1 MEINKN
7 IFEEGLLMKD
17 FRNIDDKLY
26 YAKYC
31 DGKVGN
37 TEKIWRSIKNNREL
51 LEWAIKPTK
60 DKFGERDLVNGLA
73 ICEDILV
80 DFNNVDNEV
89 YQKLVD
95 LIYSNRQ
102 IARIVL
108 DGYSNGGYSYLLMTL
123 WNPNLKLTEDQK
135 AFAVDEAMNKI
146 GTTRYE
152 NAMNEYSKELEGKG
166 ITDEQTMYTGFG
178 GSINPVG
185 AKTGNMYM
193 AGLFSSLSDTQA
205 HGSGDFD
212 IRYWILRNPN
222 WSFEEKQKLIMDF
235 WADDEDYDETL
246 EQWECGIV
254 NYHANYKGTP
264 IPLFERDELY
274 ECSYGALLKFYG
286 DKETTDRIWE
296 EIQFC
301 KQMHQLRPQQWELEF
316 VKPRGLEKV
325 IQN

>member
-1 MEINKN
+1 
-7 IFEEGLLMKD
+7 MKD

-89 YQKLVD
+89 YQKLVG
-95 LIYSNRQ
+95 LIYSNKQ

-301 KQMHQLRPQQWELEF
+301 KQMHQLRPQKWELKF
-316 VKPRGLEKV
+316 VKPRVLEKV
-325 IQN
+325 AQN